1 MNELPNFSERLTEL
15 MFYDENLPNYKFGQK
30 LGISANAI
38 SQWKTG
44 KAVPTFS
51 MFIRLA
57 DHFGCSLD
65 YLSGRVDTDEKYT
78 PNKNLPFFPKRLMDV
93 LKEQGITWYRVV
105 KDTKIND
112 SNMRNWRRGSLPLI
126 PMLVE
131 LADYIKVSI
140 DYLVGR
146 DS

>member
-1 MNELPNFSERLTEL
+1 MNELPKFSERLTEL
-15 MFYDENLPNYKFGQK
+15 MFYDDNLLNYKFGQK

-44 KAVPTFS
+44 KACPTFS

-57 DHFGCSLD
+57 DYFGVSLD
-65 YLSGRVDTDEKYT
+65 YLSGRVDDDVKYK
-78 PNKNLPFFPKRLMDV
+78 PKKDLPFFPERLMYV
-93 LKEQGITWYRVV
+93 LRERGITWYRVV
-105 KDTKIND
+105 KETRIND

-131 LADYIKVSI
+131 LANHIDVSI

-146 DS
+146 DC